1 MKKCWIPLNYSQS
14 DTQAMSELFE
24 VFAQKGWH
32 FHKLNSS
39 SAVFIKGEK
48 QSITYTVDLFSQP
61 RNNQDDERVSEYRAL
76 CAHSGWEYVDGYN
89 EFQVFKAKYADPVP
103 LQSDDELATE
113 IVYAQQ
119 IKRIKSNIV
128 GVLSLIILVI
138 AATFMNPLDPL
149 VDDTF
154 LATLLILPIIAFIYI
169 LWNGYR
175 YIKIKKMNENLTYTM
190 NTNKNH
196 LLIKSILSL
205 TVVIL
210 FFGSIIIYLGLKFL
224 RREHVQG
231 SLYTVIA
238 FVNMLF
244 VLYYQKRNEGRR
256 LKTSKYVVVFAL
268 CFIGGCVVVN
278 VFDDFIPKLAI
289 DQSRIIRMNDPTA
302 NGTFTKGSSYFVPYQ
317 CEFVSESYGYT
328 YSLYIAKDLK
338 TSELVYNA
346 LLAQN
351 KISKNAELEPVNERY
366 DAEGYYLNKFHST
379 LIFHLDNCVI
389 LIKGNNDG
397 LINISRFNEQL
408 RELNLSY

>member
-1 MKKCWIPLNYSQS
+1 MKKCWIPLSYSQS
-14 DTQAMSELFE
+14 DTQAMSDLFE

-48 QSITYTVDLFSQP
+48 LTCQYTVDLFSQP
-61 RNNQDDERVSEYRAL
+61 RHNHDDEKLREYREL
-76 CAHSGWEYVDGYN
+76 CDQSGWEYVDGYR

-113 IVYAQQ
+113 ILYAQQ
-119 IKRIKSNIV
+119 IKKIKSNIV

-138 AATFMNPLDPL
+138 MATFMNPLDPL
-149 VDDTF
+149 IDDTF
-154 LATLLILPIIAFIYI
+154 LATLLILPIIGFIYI
-169 LWNGYR
+169 LYNGYQ
-175 YIKIKKMNENLTYTM
+175 YIKIKKMNENLTDTM
-190 NTNKNH
+190 NTNKKH

-205 TVVIL
+205 IVVIL

-224 RREHVQG
+224 RQEHVQG

-256 LKTSKYVVVFAL
+256 LKTSKYVVIFAL
-268 CFIGGCVVVN
+268 CFIGSSVVVN
-278 VFDDFIPKLAI
+278 VFDDFIPKREI
-289 DQSRIIRMNDPTA
+289 DQNRVIRMNDPTA
-302 NGTFTKGSSYFVPYQ
+302 NGTFTTGSSYFVPYQ

-351 KISKNAELEPVNERY
+351 KISKNDELEPVNERY
-366 DAEGYYLNKFHST
+366 AVAGHYLNDSHSKLLFH
-379 LIFHLDNCVI
+379 IDNCVI
-389 LIKGNNDG
+389 FIKGNGDG

-408 RELNLSY
+408 SELNLTY

>member
-1 MKKCWIPLNYSQS
+1 MKKCWIPLSYSQS

-113 IVYAQQ
+113 IVYVQQ

-169 LWNGYR
+169 LWNGYQ
-175 YIKIKKMNENLTYTM
+175 YIRIKKMNENLTCTM

-256 LKTSKYVVVFAL
+256 LKTSKYIVVFAL

-351 KISKNAELEPVNERY
+351 KMSKDELEPVNERY
-366 DAEGYYLNKFHST
+366 AVAGHYLNDSHSM
-379 LIFHLDNCVI
+379 LIFHIDNCVI
-389 LIKGNNDG
+389 FIKGNGDA

-408 RELNLSY
+408 SELNLSY